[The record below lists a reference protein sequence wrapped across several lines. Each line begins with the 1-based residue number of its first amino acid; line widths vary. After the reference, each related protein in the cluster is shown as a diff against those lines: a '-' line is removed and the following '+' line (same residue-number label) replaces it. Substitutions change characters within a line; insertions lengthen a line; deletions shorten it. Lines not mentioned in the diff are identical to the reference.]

1 MGYKYFFPVI
11 LNIKNLR
18 SVVVKIVTF
27 IFMAFVLFKKLYFIN
42 NAITVVLTFHS
53 LPPSAWY
60 PYSLQRP
67 LPPPP
72 LVHHVHG
79 SWCAC
84 KFFGFSIS
92 YTVLNIPLY
101 FVPTNLYF
109 LTPVPFLLFS
119 PFFFPVDNP
128 PNDLHICDSVALPSV
143 ALVQNSR
150 WGGSALVLC
159 LFLVL

>member
-60 PYSLQRP
+60 P
-67 LPPPP
+67 
-72 LVHHVHG
+72 
-79 SWCAC
+79 
-84 KFFGFSIS
+84 
-92 YTVLNIPLY
+92 
-101 FVPTNLYF
+101 
-109 LTPVPFLLFS
+109 
-119 PFFFPVDNP
+119 
-128 PNDLHICDSVALPSV
+128 
-143 ALVQNSR
+143 
-150 WGGSALVLC
+150 
-159 LFLVL
+159 